1 FPAAQP
7 PGPGNPV
14 VRDDRRRAAACPV
27 IRAGQDRSRFADAV
41 PLRSA
46 DAPGQ
51 VFPALAEAVRGRMK
65 PGDYLLC
72 YLTRVSRWV
81 GVLEVTGEPL
91 FDGAPIWSSRVFPN
105 RVRVRVVLAVR
116 PEHGGSGA

>member
-1 FPAAQP
+1 
-7 PGPGNPV
+7 
-14 VRDDRRRAAACPV
+14 
-27 IRAGQDRSRFADAV
+27 
-41 PLRSA
+41 
-46 DAPGQ
+46 
-51 VFPALAEAVRGRMK
+51 MK

-91 FDGAPIWSSRVFPN
+91 FDGAPIWSSGVFPN

-116 PEHGGSGA
+116 PELGGSGA